1 MKVTLPI
8 TVVAFETD
16 YGGVVSNTRY
26 LEYIERGR
34 YAMLKAAGLKI
45 EDVWQSHGVQP
56 IVRRVEIDYLGSARH
71 EDELELNIEVQE
83 HSKSTS
89 ILLFTLRRVADEIT
103 LMRATQ
109 TLAYIN
115 TRWRPVRVPDVFRS
129 ALAKVEGNS

>member
-34 YAMLKAAGLKI
+34 YALLHACGLKI
-45 EDVWQSHGVQP
+45 EEVWKKHEVQP
-56 IVRRVEIDYLGSARH
+56 IVRRVEIDYRGSARH
-71 EDELELNIEVQE
+71 EDQLELDIEVGE
-83 HSKSTS
+83 HGKSTS
-89 ILLFTLRRVADEIT
+89 TLVYTLRRTSDGST
-103 LMRATQ
+103 LMRAVQ

-115 TRWRPVRVPDVFRS
+115 TRWRPVRVPDVIRN
-129 ALAKVEGNS
+129 ALLLPDHS

>member
-34 YAMLKAAGLKI
+34 YALLHACGLKI
-45 EDVWQSHGVQP
+45 EEMWQTHGVQP
-56 IVRRVEIDYLGSARH
+56 IVRRVEIEYLGAARH
-71 EDELELNIEVQE
+71 EDELELDIEVQE
-83 HSKSTS
+83 HGKSTS
-89 ILLFTLRRVADEIT
+89 TLLFTLRRGETA

-115 TRWRPVRVPDVFRS
+115 TRWRPVRVPDVFRQ
-129 ALAKVEGNS
+129 ALLQIENTA